1 MDKFIGVKTS
11 EDISSDIENYID
23 TYGMASVLD
32 VLYGIASCKAE
43 HLRENWQD
51 ESAAR
56 DWDRVAKAIDRCS
69 RSYSVA
75 AIDHKK

>member
-1 MDKFIGVKTS
+1 VDRKTQPKNQTTRKGKTMDKFIGVKAS

-51 ESAAR
+51 E
-56 DWDRVAKAIDRCS
+56 
-69 RSYSVA
+69 
-75 AIDHKK
+75 